1 MGIKI
6 FIITLKNQARISR
19 LKKIMKSLKLNYT
32 IVKGID
38 GNSFEEKNSL
48 DKIYDKNKTFS
59 YIGRYLSASEIG
71 CAASHLSL
79 YKHIVKKNIAEAIIM
94 EDDAVPSKKFAQ
106 WVNKGVKTKNNQI
119 INFFSYPSGFVNKKP
134 VEKIYNIANV
144 HAAKTH
150 LSGTAL
156 YQINK
161 FTCKKILKINGNKV
175 ICFADWPF
183 NILRNKIN
191 LFVTLPF
198 LAFIDDDGYSQN
210 AYSRNIILKKNKL
223 FFIKKIFPDLFLNPL
238 RYFYYLFCMP
248 YILGIYKNFYYYFEH
263 FLQKIYFEFLNIFT
277 NLHYN
282 LEKISYNKKYY
293 PVDLRKYL
301 NKKNIVSNQKK
312 YKI

>member
-6 FIITLKNQARISR
+6 FIITLKNQARFSR

-59 YIGRYLSASEIG
+59 YIGRHLSASEIG
-71 CAASHLSL
+71 CAASHLAL
-79 YKHIVKKNIAEAIIM
+79 YRHIVKKNIADAIIM

-119 INFFSYPSGFVNKKP
+119 INFFSYPNGFVNKRP

-183 NILRNKIN
+183 NMFRDKIN

-198 LAFIDDDGYSQN
+198 LAFIDDRGYSAN
-210 AYSRNIILKKNKL
+210 ASSRNIILKQNN
-223 FFIKKIFPDLFLNPL
+223 FFLIKTICPDSILKPL
-238 RYFYYLFCMP
+238 KYFYYILCIP
-248 YILGIYKNFYYYFEH
+248 YILGIYKNFNYYFEH
-263 FLQKIYFEFLNIFT
+263 FFQKTYYQILNIFT
-277 NLHYN
+277 NSYYD
-282 LEKISYNKKYY
+282 LEKIFYNKKYY
-293 PVDLRKYL
+293 PADLTKYL
-301 NKKNIVSNQKK
+301 NKKKIVNNMKK